1 MRIPKHVGIIPDGNR
16 RWAQNKGMTKD
27 KGYENG
33 LDPGIEAYRACRDMG
48 VEEVTFYGF
57 TTDNT
62 KRPPIQTKA
71 FTDACIKA
79 AHILNDEGASLLVIG
94 NTKSPMFPKELLP
107 FTNRT
112 KGKDGQIKAN
122 LLVNYGWH
130 WDLNTLADAEGVNK
144 NNIQNHIQSFDI
156 SRLDLIIRWGGRR
169 RLSGFLPVQSIYADF
184 YVLDEYWP
192 DFNKNHISEAF
203 KWYNT
208 QDVTFAGAF
217 KLTQSAISTIKNTSN
232 NKKQTSVVESSNVV
246 ESSDNEYETLPTE
259 VDKNINK
266 KYTILIDPGHG
277 GNDKGTIANDKIT
290 FEKDITL
297 KVGALVAQKLTKQK
311 DVQVIISRNEDKYVS
326 LADRAK
332 LANEQG
338 VDALVSIHLNG
349 QTGGTDAFGLETYY
363 TKEKND
369 GSYELAKQ
377 IQETIT
383 SYIDVRDR
391 GVKPERFQ
399 VLLQSKMPA
408 VLIECGF
415 LSNDEEAKK
424 LKDEAYQESLAEG
437 IAQGILT
444 YLDTNSKK

>member
-62 KRPPIQTKA
+62 KRPSIQTKA

-79 AHILNDEGASLLVIG
+79 AQILNDEGASLLVIG

-169 RLSGFLPVQSIYADF
+169 
-184 YVLDEYWP
+184 
-192 DFNKNHISEAF
+192 
-203 KWYNT
+203 
-208 QDVTFAGAF
+208 
-217 KLTQSAISTIKNTSN
+217 
-232 NKKQTSVVESSNVV
+232 
-246 ESSDNEYETLPTE
+246 
-259 VDKNINK
+259 
-266 KYTILIDPGHG
+266 
-277 GNDKGTIANDKIT
+277 
-290 FEKDITL
+290 
-297 KVGALVAQKLTKQK
+297 
-311 DVQVIISRNEDKYVS
+311 
-326 LADRAK
+326 
-332 LANEQG
+332 
-338 VDALVSIHLNG
+338 
-349 QTGGTDAFGLETYY
+349 
-363 TKEKND
+363 
-369 GSYELAKQ
+369 
-377 IQETIT
+377 
-383 SYIDVRDR
+383 
-391 GVKPERFQ
+391 
-399 VLLQSKMPA
+399 
-408 VLIECGF
+408 
-415 LSNDEEAKK
+415 
-424 LKDEAYQESLAEG
+424 
-437 IAQGILT
+437 
-444 YLDTNSKK
+444 

>member
-156 SRLDLIIRWGGRR
+156 SRLDLIIRWGVG
-169 RLSGFLPVQSIYADF
+169 L
-184 YVLDEYWP
+184 
-192 DFNKNHISEAF
+192 IS
-203 KWYNT
+203 
-208 QDVTFAGAF
+208 
-217 KLTQSAISTIKNTSN
+217 L
-232 NKKQTSVVESSNVV
+232 
-246 ESSDNEYETLPTE
+246 
-259 VDKNINK
+259 
-266 KYTILIDPGHG
+266 
-277 GNDKGTIANDKIT
+277 
-290 FEKDITL
+290 
-297 KVGALVAQKLTKQK
+297 
-311 DVQVIISRNEDKYVS
+311 
-326 LADRAK
+326 
-332 LANEQG
+332 
-338 VDALVSIHLNG
+338 
-349 QTGGTDAFGLETYY
+349 
-363 TKEKND
+363 
-369 GSYELAKQ
+369 
-377 IQETIT
+377 
-383 SYIDVRDR
+383 
-391 GVKPERFQ
+391 
-399 VLLQSKMPA
+399 
-408 VLIECGF
+408 
-415 LSNDEEAKK
+415 
-424 LKDEAYQESLAEG
+424 
-437 IAQGILT
+437 
-444 YLDTNSKK
+444 